1 MDGGPVPPQAAAPV
15 LAALY
20 RYPVKGFSGQSLAEA
35 ALQPGRGIALDRCL
49 GIANG
54 HAVIPGEGWAPCQ
67 GFVRMTRNEGLPAYR
82 LSLEEQ
88 GDGARLTL
96 ASPGGEQAVIDVAAP
111 ATWDAANRTIASWFP
126 RGALDVPRFARRQG
140 GLGWW
145 DFDDAPLSLINQET
159 VRALSRKA
167 GMELDPLRFRGNL
180 YLDGLPAWREFAW
193 VGRRVRIGA
202 EVELEILRP
211 IERCKATSI
220 DPTRARA
227 DLNLP
232 ALLAGGEGHIYCGVY
247 ARVLR
252 AGRVHAGDAIT
263 LADTAG
269 PALAAPPADA
279 AHPLAPPPAQWPR
292 YAQVVGRVR
301 ESAEV
306 DSFWLR
312 DPLARL
318 RPAPLPGQHLRVG
331 LPAPD
336 ARPYWRSYTIS
347 AVEDGLLR
355 LSIKNESERD
365 AVSRQLH
372 AGLREGAQL
381 LISGPH
387 GGFHLGPPDLRPL
400 VLATAG
406 IGITPAVAMLRAL
419 AARED
424 RGRPV
429 RVLHVA
435 RDAQSLALWNEVREL
450 VDALPE
456 ARARLFLSRGDG
468 ARPALRAE
476 AGRPGA
482 DAFAGLSAD
491 AQVYVCGPTGF
502 MADVR
507 RWAQDAG
514 VSPDAVH
521 GEVFASPSATQQARR
536 PAPVDGP
543 LSVCFDGTDV
553 RATWRRQD
561 GTLLELAE
569 AQGLNPPANCRAG
582 VCGAC
587 RQTLRAGQVAHLLDP
602 PFPLGPREVLTCC
615 AVPVSDVAIGP

>member
-1 MDGGPVPPQAAAPV
+1 MDGGPLPPQAAAPV

-96 ASPGGEQAVIDVAAP
+96 ASPGGEHAVIDVAAP

-126 RGALDVPRFARRQG
+126 RGASTPALRASPGRPGLVGLRRRAAVTHQPGDRARVVAQGRQ
-140 GLGWW
+140 
-145 DFDDAPLSLINQET
+145 
-159 VRALSRKA
+159 
-167 GMELDPLRFRGNL
+167 ELDPLRFRGNL

-220 DPTRARA
+220 DPTSARA

-252 AGRVHAGDAIT
+252 AGRVHVGDAIT
-263 LADTAG
+263 LAEAAG

-318 RPAPLPGQHLRVG
+318 RPAPCR
-331 LPAPD
+331 ASIC
-336 ARPYWRSYTIS
+336 AS
-347 AVEDGLLR
+347 ACR
-355 LSIKNESERD
+355 R
-365 AVSRQLH
+365 R
-372 AGLREGAQL
+372 
-381 LISGPH
+381 
-387 GGFHLGPPDLRPL
+387 
-400 VLATAG
+400 T
-406 IGITPAVAMLRAL
+406 
-419 AARED
+419 
-424 RGRPV
+424 RGRTGVPT
-429 RVLHVA
+429 
-435 RDAQSLALWNEVREL
+435 
-450 VDALPE
+450 P
-456 ARARLFLSRGDG
+456 SR
-468 ARPALRAE
+468 RSR
-476 AGRPGA
+476 
-482 DAFAGLSAD
+482 
-491 AQVYVCGPTGF
+491 TG
-502 MADVR
+502 
-507 RWAQDAG
+507 
-514 VSPDAVH
+514 
-521 GEVFASPSATQQARR
+521 
-536 PAPVDGP
+536 
-543 LSVCFDGTDV
+543 
-553 RATWRRQD
+553 
-561 GTLLELAE
+561 
-569 AQGLNPPANCRAG
+569 
-582 VCGAC
+582 
-587 RQTLRAGQVAHLLDP
+587 
-602 PFPLGPREVLTCC
+602 CC
-615 AVPVSDVAIGP
+615 A